1 MASFVVEDPQ
11 LFIAAVTAACQA
23 LIAAEPEI
31 TKYDTIAGDGDCG
44 ETLKAG
50 ATGVMELVQNEE
62 IQGLNIV
69 RDLLQISEVVN
80 QKMGGTSGGLYR
92 LVQSKVPASRK
103 RDMTSLMVSSYH
115 VLQLL
120 QHLLQRVGSW

>member
-92 LVQSKVPASRK
+92 LVQSKVPASQK

>member
-120 QHLLQRVGSW
+120 QHLLQRIGSW